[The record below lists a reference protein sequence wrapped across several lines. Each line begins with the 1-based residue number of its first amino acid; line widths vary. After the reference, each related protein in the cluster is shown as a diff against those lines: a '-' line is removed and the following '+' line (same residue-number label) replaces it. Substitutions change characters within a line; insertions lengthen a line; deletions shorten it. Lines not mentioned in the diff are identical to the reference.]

1 VTTASASGKMI
12 LFGEHAVVY
21 GRPALAV
28 PLSDLHARVRV
39 ENGSER
45 GVIIRA
51 RDLKRTIV
59 LGAAPADDP
68 LAAITRA
75 ALGKLRADTAVSLDL
90 WIESDIP
97 LASGLGSGAAVSTAI
112 VRALAAHLGQ
122 PLSPEQ
128 ISALVFETEKLHHGT
143 PSGIDNTV
151 IALEHPIHF
160 ARQTGAQRIR
170 LARPLTL
177 AIANTGI
184 VSPTRIAVG
193 DVRRGWQLDPA
204 RYEGIFDAIAAV
216 VKSAEEA
223 LTQGRTD
230 QLGALMNR
238 NQELLRALD
247 VSSPEIERL
256 LRSALDAGAVGGKL
270 SGGGRGGNVMIYMG
284 DRNPGAIKQALLQA
298 GATGVWATTIR
309 PSGGPLTE

>member
-1 VTTASASGKMI
+1 VTTASASGKLI

-21 GRPALAV
+21 GRPALAA
-28 PLSDLHARVRV
+28 PLSDLRARVRV
-39 ENGSER
+39 ENGGER

-51 RDLKRTIV
+51 RDLNRTIV

-75 ALGKLRADTAVSLDL
+75 ALGKLRADATVSLDL

-128 ISALVFETEKLHHGT
+128 ISALVFETEKLYHGT

-151 IALEHPIHF
+151 IALERPIRF
-160 ARQTGAQRIR
+160 TRESSAQPIR
-170 LARPLTL
+170 FARPLTL

-184 VSPTRIAVG
+184 ESPTRIAVG

-204 RYEGIFDAIAAV
+204 RYEGIFDGIAAV
-216 VKSAEEA
+216 VKRAEEA
-223 LTQGRTD
+223 LTQGSTD
-230 QLGALMNR
+230 QLGTLMNR
-238 NQELLRALD
+238 NQDLLRALD

-284 DRNPGAIKQALLQA
+284 DRDPGAIMQALLQA
-298 GATGVWATTIR
+298 GAAGVLATTIR
-309 PSGGPLTE
+309 PSGEPLTE

>member
-1 VTTASASGKMI
+1 MTTASASGKLI

-28 PLSDLHARVRV
+28 PLSDLRARVRV
-39 ENGSER
+39 ENGRER

-51 RDLKRTIV
+51 RDLNRTIV

-75 ALGKLRADTAVSLDL
+75 ALDKLRADATVSLDL

-128 ISALVFETEKLHHGT
+128 ISALVFETEKLYHGT

-151 IALEHPIHF
+151 IALERPIRF
-160 ARQTGAQRIR
+160 ARESGAQPIR

-184 VSPTRIAVG
+184 ESPTRIAVG

-204 RYEGIFDAIAAV
+204 RYEGIFDGIAGV
-216 VKSAEEA
+216 VKKAEET

-238 NQELLRALD
+238 NQDLLRALD
-247 VSSPEIERL
+247 VSSLEIERL
-256 LRSALDAGAVGGKL
+256 LRSALDAGAAGGKL

-284 DRNPGAIKQALLQA
+284 DRDPGAIKQALLQA
-298 GATGVWATTIR
+298 GAAAVWSTTFR
-309 PSGGPLTE
+309 PSGGPLTQ